1 MLQIQARGG
10 GAAIDSTT
18 FSEILGTMP
27 TPKELEV
34 LVKVSAA
41 SINPVDTKM
50 RMRTPPKEHFVP
62 GMDTCGII
70 TEVGSE
76 VTNFKKG
83 DRVFFMGQTKYSGS
97 FAQYQL
103 ADARTI
109 ALAPDLSSDA
119 EAAALPVA
127 TFTAYDALF
136 TRLGYISSSNANA
149 EKTILIIGGAGG
161 VGSMAIQLAK
171 WAGLT
176 VIATASREETAEWC
190 KDLGADYVI
199 NHNKDM
205 DEQVRNLDMK
215 WMHSIFCTTHL
226 SRHWASM
233 AALIRPQGS
242 VVLIDDPEEPLDI
255 RMFKTKSVQLCWE
268 FALVRTMYETSDMH
282 MQGFI
287 LAKIAQL
294 IDTLQIRSPL
304 TETHYGLTVANVQK
318 AHVRQESNAMV
329 GKQAIIIAP

>member
-1 MLQIQARGG
+1 MLQIQARGS
-10 GAAIDSTT
+10 GAAIDDQT
-18 FSEILGTMP
+18 FSEVLGTVP
-27 TPKELEV
+27 VPKGHEV
-34 LVKVSAA
+34 LIKVSAA

-50 RMRTPPKEHFVP
+50 RMRTPSTEHITP
-62 GMDTCGII
+62 GLDTCGII
-70 TEVGSE
+70 AELGDEVRSF
-76 VTNFKKG
+76 NKG
-83 DRVFFMGQTKYSGS
+83 DRVYFMGQPKYSGS

-109 ALAPDLSSDA
+109 ALAPDLCSDA

-127 TFTAYDALF
+127 AFTAYDAIF
-136 TRLGYISSSNANA
+136 TRLGYIASANANT
-149 EKTILIIGGAGG
+149 ECTILIIGGAGG

-176 VIATASREETAEWC
+176 VIATASRDETAEWC
-190 KDLGADYVI
+190 KDLGADHVI
-199 NHNKDM
+199 NHHHDM
-205 DEQVRNLDMK
+205 TEQIRNIDMH

-226 SRHWASM
+226 SKHWATM

-255 RMFKTKSVQLCWE
+255 RMFKTKSVNLCWE
-268 FALVRTMYETSDMH
+268 YALVRTMYDTSDVH

-294 IDTLQIRSPL
+294 VDTLQVRSPL
-304 TETHYGLTVANVQK
+304 TETYYGLTVKNVQK
-318 AHVRQESNAMV
+318 AHVLQESGKMV
-329 GKQAIIIAP
+329 GKQAIVIGE